1 MNNNTI
7 QSGGIKEKG
16 TGLFGW
22 GPSNAYWGKEFE
34 KFTLGL
40 GTRKPLE
47 QKQLRENPTRNIPA
61 GRFSDHKDFSI
72 VLEDGE
78 KLKEIKKFL
87 KSESGERRISE
98 LKLYSISEE
107 LATGHPFT
115 ATPYPIG
122 IKVEESRYLA
132 DSNNPEEKQK
142 LLDRVQKVYD
152 LFKDVMTAIPSGE
165 GAGRRLDELIA
176 KVNDY
181 LYGDSHDINLLS
193 LSHGEIQ
200 TQYRPDSSLDWTDDN
215 TDEFKIWSSRD
226 GMLFSV
232 GDVLYWLISYLEF
245 YKSFPLEGKGKKL
258 DGSEMSFN
266 WKQMDELYEQNPTK
280 IIEEQEQTERNKDSL
295 RMGVW
300 LHYLRTKREI
310 IMKNRKEYIK
320 KSLERD
326 GATKP
331 SAVSDAQIGATLKQI
346 NNTWKLLPLWY
357 FNSTYEKN
365 PGEMSDEVLETYL
378 NKYATIIRQRNEAEA
393 EGSAVVAEL
402 SGEKQGEGNQS
413 ITAPVNVDSD
423 SDTDSEDEE
432 TVPAGSKLADVELD
446 TISDPNAEKIK
457 ILKKLNFAEIPVPDD
472 GDCLFESMALFLKH
486 KFADGSD
493 ITNKQL
499 RKQIVDEIHD
509 NWDQYKEF
517 IMLREDCTDEEN
529 KESPEQLNNWCKTR
543 ENYKKMMMVTRDS
556 DGNFPAWY
564 VPKARF
570 GGLEEVKVFTQLYN
584 IGANVWVIDEADK
597 KLSNPASYPIEGRPT
612 ANFLFDPVK
621 GHYSLLDNLQ
631 VPFPSVRRE
640 KLPGKAK
647 PVSTG
652 ETGGDEGKTGG
663 DEGKTGGDEG
673 KTGTPETTDIVVA
686 ATDKRLFFD
695 EYLEWLKTAHPRA

>member
-34 KFTLGL
+34 KFTIAL
-40 GTRKPLE
+40 GTRKPKE
-47 QKQLRENPTRNIPA
+47 QMQLRENPTRNIPA
-61 GRFSDHKDFSI
+61 GKFSDHKDFSI

-98 LKLYSISEE
+98 LKLYYIGEE
-107 LATGHPFT
+107 LARGHPFT

-132 DSNNPEEKQK
+132 DSSNPEEKQK
-142 LLDRVQKVYD
+142 LLERVEKVYD
-152 LFKDVMTAIPSGE
+152 LFKDVMTTIPSGE

-200 TQYRPDSSLDWTDDN
+200 TQYRPDSSLDWTDDS
-215 TDEFKIWSSRD
+215 TDGFKIWSSRD

-232 GDVLYWLISYLEF
+232 GDVLYWLITYLEF
-245 YKSFPLEGKGKKL
+245 YKSFPFEGKGKKL

-266 WKQMDELYEQNPTK
+266 WKQMDELYEPNPTK
-280 IIEEQEQTERNKDSL
+280 IIEEQEQTERDKDSL

-300 LHYLRTKREI
+300 LNYIRTKREI
-310 IMKNRKEYIK
+310 IMKNRKEYVK

-326 GATKP
+326 GATNP
-331 SAVSDAQIGATLKQI
+331 SALADNQIGATLKQI

-365 PGEMSDEVLETYL
+365 PGEMSDKVLETYL
-378 NKYATIIRQRNEAEA
+378 NKYTTVIRQRNEGEAEA
-393 EGSAVVAEL
+393 SAVVAEL
-402 SGEKQGEGNQS
+402 SGEKQGEGNMDP
-413 ITAPVNVDSD
+413 ITPDNVDSD
-423 SDTDSEDEE
+423 SDTDSEDEQ
-432 TVPAGSKLADVELD
+432 TVPAGSKLEDVELD

-517 IMLREDCTDEEN
+517 IMLREDCSDEEN
-529 KESPEQLNNWCKTR
+529 KESPEQLNNWCKTP
-543 ENYKKMMMVTRDS
+543 ENYKQMMMVTRDS
-556 DGNFPAWY
+556 NGNFPSWY
-564 VPKARF
+564 VPRARF
-570 GGLEEVKVFTQLYN
+570 GGLEEIKVFTELYN
-584 IGANVWVIDEADK
+584 IGAKVWVIDEADK

-631 VPFPSVRRE
+631 APFSTD
-640 KLPGKAK
+640 KLPGKAEL
-647 PVSTG
+647 VSTH
-652 ETGGDEGKTGG
+652 ETTGDEGKTGG
-663 DEGKTGGDEG
+663 DDGGPGGDEG
-673 KTGTPETTDIVVA
+673 KTETPETTDIVVA
-686 ATDKRLFFD
+686 AADKRLFFD
-695 EYLEWLKTAHPRA
+695 EYLEWLKTDHPRA

>member
-40 GTRKPLE
+40 GTRRVKE

-61 GRFSDHKDFSI
+61 GKFSDHKDFSI

-98 LKLYSISEE
+98 LKLYYIGEE

-122 IKVEESRYLA
+122 IKVKESRYLA
-132 DSNNPEEKQK
+132 DSSNPEEKQK
-142 LLDRVQKVYD
+142 LLDRVEKVYD
-152 LFKDVMTAIPSGE
+152 LFKDVMTTIPSGE

-181 LYGDSHDINLLS
+181 LYGASYDINLLS
-193 LSHGEIQ
+193 LSRGVIQ

-232 GDVLYWLISYLEF
+232 GDVLYWLITYLEF
-245 YKSFPLEGKGKKL
+245 YKSFPFKGKGKKL
-258 DGSEMSFN
+258 DGSEISFN
-266 WKQMDELYEQNPTK
+266 WKQMNELFEQNPTK

-295 RMGVW
+295 RLGVW
-300 LHYLRTKREI
+300 MNYLRTKRKI
-310 IMKNRKEYIK
+310 IMKNRKEYVK

-357 FNSTYEKN
+357 FNSSYEKN
-365 PGEMSDEVLETYL
+365 PGEMSVEVLETYL
-378 NKYATIIRQRNEAEA
+378 NKYTTVIRQRNEGEAEA
-393 EGSAVVAEL
+393 SAVVAEL
-402 SGEKQGEGNQS
+402 SGEKQGEG
-413 ITAPVNVDSD
+413 TTTTPDNVDSD
-423 SDTDSEDEE
+423 SDTDSEDEQ

-446 TISDPNAEKIK
+446 TITDPNAEKIK

-529 KESPEQLNNWCKTR
+529 KESPEQLNNWCKTP
-543 ENYKKMMMVTRDS
+543 ENYKKMMMVTRNS

-570 GGLEEVKVFTQLYN
+570 GGLEEIRVFTQLYN
-584 IGANVWVIDEADK
+584 IGANVWVIDQADK
-597 KLSNPASYPIEGRPT
+597 KLSNPASYPIEGRPM

-652 ETGGDEGKTGG
+652 ETGGDDGG
-663 DEGKTGGDEG
+663 PGSDEGKTE
-673 KTGTPETTDIVVA
+673 TPETTDIVVA

>member
-1 MNNNTI
+1 MKNNTI

-34 KFTLGL
+34 KFTVGL
-40 GTRKPLE
+40 GTRRAKE
-47 QKQLRENPTRNIPA
+47 QMQLRENPTRNIPA
-61 GRFSDHKDFSI
+61 GKFSDYKDFSI

-98 LKLYSISEE
+98 LKLYFIGEE
-107 LATGHPFT
+107 LARGHPFT

-122 IKVEESRYLA
+122 MKVEESIYLA
-132 DSNNPEEKQK
+132 DSSNPEEKQK

-152 LFKDVMTAIPSGE
+152 LFKDVMSTIPSGE

-181 LYGDSHDINLLS
+181 LYGDSRDINLLS
-193 LSHGEIQ
+193 LSHGVMQ

-215 TDEFKIWSSRD
+215 THEFKIWSSTD

-232 GDVLYWLISYLEF
+232 GDVLYWLITYLEF
-245 YKSFPLEGKGKKL
+245 YKSFPLKGKGKKL
-258 DGSEMSFN
+258 DGSEMLFN
-266 WKQMDELYEQNPTK
+266 WKQMDELDEANPTK
-280 IIEEQEQTERNKDSL
+280 IIEEQEQGEGKQPSTDFL
-295 RMGVW
+295 RMAVW
-300 LHYLRTKREI
+300 MNYVRTKRAI
-310 IMKNRKEYIK
+310 IMKNRKEYVK

-331 SAVSDAQIGATLKQI
+331 SALSDAETQATLKQI

-365 PGEMSDEVLETYL
+365 PGEMSGEVLETYL
-378 NKYATIIRQRNEAEA
+378 NKYTIVIRQRNEGEA
-393 EGSAVVAEL
+393 DASAVVAEL
-402 SGEKQGEGNQS
+402 SGEQGEGTQT
-413 ITAPVNVDSD
+413 ITTPANVDSD

-432 TVPAGSKLADVELD
+432 TVPAGSKLADVSPGADIELD
-446 TISDPNAEKIK
+446 NRTDPNAEKIK
-457 ILKKLNFAEIPVPDD
+457 ILKKLNFTEIPVPDD

-486 KFADGSD
+486 KFSDSSD

-499 RKQIVDEIHD
+499 RKQIVDQIHD

-529 KESPEQLNNWCKTR
+529 KESPEQLNNWCKTP
-543 ENYKKMMMVTRDS
+543 ENYKQMMMVTRNS

-570 GGLEEVKVFTQLYN
+570 GGLEEVKVFTELYN
-584 IGANVWVIDEADK
+584 IGAKVWVIDEADK
-597 KLSNPASYPIEGRPT
+597 KLSNPASYLIEGRPT
-612 ANFLFDPVK
+612 ANFLFDPIK

-631 VPFPSVRRE
+631 EPFATN
-640 KLPGKAK
+640 KLPGKADI
-647 PVSTG
+647 VSTG
-652 ETGGDEGKTGG
+652 ETGGDEGKT
-663 DEGKTGGDEG
+663 E
-673 KTGTPETTDIVVA
+673 TPETTDIVVA
-686 ATDKRLFFD
+686 AADKRLFFD
-695 EYLEWLKTAHPRA
+695 KYLEWLKTAHPRA